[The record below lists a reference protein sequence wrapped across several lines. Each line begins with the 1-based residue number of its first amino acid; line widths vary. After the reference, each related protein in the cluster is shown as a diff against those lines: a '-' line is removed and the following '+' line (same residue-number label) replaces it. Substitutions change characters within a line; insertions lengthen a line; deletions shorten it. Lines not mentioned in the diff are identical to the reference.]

1 MNYRFYVVKVYTK
14 NDIEWDFGIVGAN
27 SIRPFGHTTGEYY
40 SPLLKQSLM
49 RNQSNG
55 NNRQSQTN
63 FIEI

>member
-1 MNYRFYVVKVYTK
+1 MNVMTLKRTKTNYRLHIVKVYTR
-14 NDIEWDFGIVGAN
+14 NSVEWD
-27 SIRPFGHTTGEYY
+27 
-40 SPLLKQSLM
+40 LMLKQSLM